1 LAGLLVE
8 APEVVDD
15 LLVEPGTTA
24 VVEALTALDEETLLL
39 EDAPEVEDDADAKYA
54 RVEEEETAV
63 AAEAARVED
72 CVGICQT
79 TDFLEIK

>member
-54 RVEEEETAV
+54 RVEEETTV